1 MTTEPHHVW
10 YSEIDADGKTD
21 RKCEPFGIE
30 SEAEKYVA
38 YLHTLDYV
46 ENIVIEQRN
55 GRHTSKIMMYI
66 KPVLVPKSVTL
77 NFTIP

>member
-10 YSEIDADGKTD
+10 YSEIDADGKTN

-46 ENIVIEQRN
+46 ENVIIEVNLSIVEYHLKTDHDID
-55 GRHTSKIMMYI
+55 GDIA
-66 KPVLVPKSVTL
+66 
-77 NFTIP
+77 

>member
-10 YSEIDADGKTD
+10 YSEIDADGKTN

-46 ENIVIEQRN
+46 ENVIIEHKKVMTDRIMK
-55 GRHTSKIMMYI
+55 HVFHKIH
-66 KPVLVPKSVTL
+66 KP
-77 NFTIP
+77 